1 MLCLCLCSCTVH
13 STTELNDADF
23 VTGITTND
31 SSDTAPDVTPM
42 SDVSLPG
49 ASSPTIDSQLNEGD
63 ISSDTQAQINALE
76 QSSTVRDD
84 DVAPVEASA
93 YCKLTVSCEVLLSQ
107 QDQLNDVLLPPDG
120 MFYSGTV
127 VLNSDETALQLV
139 ADKLAACG
147 LICELE
153 GDIFHQIAAIPNDL
167 VDGMRWVLFCNNQP
181 LNTPAEY
188 IIQSGDVLLLGY
200 VADE

>member
-1 MLCLCLCSCTVH
+1 
-13 STTELNDADF
+13 
-23 VTGITTND
+23 
-31 SSDTAPDVTPM
+31 
-42 SDVSLPG
+42 
-49 ASSPTIDSQLNEGD
+49 
-63 ISSDTQAQINALE
+63 
-76 QSSTVRDD
+76 
-84 DVAPVEASA
+84 
-93 YCKLTVSCEVLLSQ
+93 
-107 QDQLNDVLLPPDG
+107 